1 MKYFQPVVKKNNYRH
16 YKVDWNIMK
25 DASNLT
31 LSPSSSSNTAKGF
44 FLMLGSAFLFAVLG
58 VLIKLLGPDYRVW
71 DIAIFRFGGGVIV
84 LYGLFGWQQNLIKP
98 RNPKMML
105 FRGLTG
111 SCAFIALVLA
121 IRHIPLSTTMVLF
134 YSYPAF
140 AAMFSPLLF
149 GDRISGGEV
158 ISIGLAIIGV
168 AVLLDFRFE
177 GGVFGQ
183 LMALTSAVF
192 AGLTVALIK
201 KLRETHGSV
210 IIYFYF
216 CVIGTAISIG
226 PFSINPQLPRVGLE
240 WLIVGGILFT
250 SILAQLLMNQG
261 FRYCKSWEG
270 GLFMTSEL
278 IFVTIFGILFLG
290 EPMTWRFWTGGVLIL
305 SSAVG
310 FNYLKKSAWK

>member
-1 MKYFQPVVKKNNYRH
+1 MK
-16 YKVDWNIMK
+16 KVSNI
-25 DASNLT
+25 DLNLSN
-31 LSPSSSSNTAKGF
+31 SSNTARGF
-44 FLMLGSAFLFAVLG
+44 SLMLGSAFLFAVLG
-58 VLIKLLGPDYRVW
+58 LLIKLLGPNYRVW

-105 FRGLTG
+105 FRGITG

-121 IRHIPLSTTMVLF
+121 IRQIPLSTTMVFF

-149 GDRISGGEV
+149 GERISGGEV
-158 ISIGLAIIGV
+158 VSIALAILGV
-168 AVLLDFRFE
+168 AVLFDFRFE
-177 GGVFGQ
+177 GGIFGQ
-183 LMALTSAVF
+183 LMALIGAIF

-216 CVIGTAISIG
+216 CLIGVAISIG
-226 PFSINPQLPRVGLE
+226 PFSVNPQLPEIGLE
-240 WLIVGGILFT
+240 WFIVGGIVFT

-278 IFVTIFGILFLG
+278 IFVSIFGILFLG
-290 EPMTWRFWTGGVLIL
+290 EPMTWRFGTGGALIL
-305 SSAVG
+305 ISAVG
-310 FNYLKKSAWK
+310 FNYLKRSA